1 MSAAAR
7 LASLPRPTR
16 RAIAL
21 AMLLFV
27 MLLAWLLVVLPIST
41 LASSQDE
48 WRAHTAQRIA
58 TDRGLA
64 KSAPKVREV
73 ALSLRDA
80 PIRARLYEAG
90 SVPVDD
96 QLQND
101 LRAALMQSG
110 VEPTTFK
117 VLPGATV
124 QGLRQHRVEFASV
137 LSVDQLRSLLTA
149 LEQQRHYVRVER
161 LRVEAPAEQ
170 RNNENPRLT
179 LLMEAKGYSLDAPGA
194 SAPTRVARA
203 Y

>member
-1 MSAAAR
+1 VSAATR
-7 LASLPRPTR
+7 LAALPRNTR
-16 RAIAL
+16 RVVAL
-21 AMLLFV
+21 ALLV
-27 MLLAWLLVVLPIST
+27 MVIVLAWLLVWLPVST

-48 WRAHTAQRIA
+48 WRRQTAQQIA
-58 TDRGLA
+58 KDRGLA
-64 KSAPKVREV
+64 KSAARVREV
-73 ALSLRDA
+73 AQSLRDA

-90 SVPVDD
+90 DVPVDD

-101 LRAALMQSG
+101 LRAALVQSG

-117 VLPGATV
+117 VLPGATT
-124 QGLRQHRVEFASV
+124 QGLRQHRVEFSSV

-170 RNNENPRLT
+170 RSNENPHLT
-179 LLMEAKGYSLDAPGA
+179 LLMEAKGYSLDVSEARVA
-194 SAPTRVARA
+194 TRVARA